1 MNNYEYIIASLP
13 VLAREDGSKPDAA
26 ALLEE
31 IRSQLSEKDCAT
43 LDFLLDGYD
52 SSKLGADFYRKAA
65 NSGSRFIREYF
76 AFDMG
81 LRNAKVRWLNRTLGR
96 APEQDTLVLGE
107 EPEDFP
113 AEAEALAVLEESD
126 ILERERGLDA
136 MMWNKAEEICLMEVF
151 TLDIILG
158 FVAKLKIVDRWL
170 VLDEETGRA
179 LFRRLLAEIKETKTK
194 DTI

>member
-13 VLAREDGSKPDAA
+13 VLAQGDGSKPDAA

-96 APEQDTLVLGE
+96 APKQDTLVLGE

-136 MMWNKAEEICLMEVF
+136 MMWNKAEEICLLDVF